1 MYPTS
6 SILRLGLIVLLLPCF
21 LLAQAQRLTDST
33 RLSLITCAPGEEL
46 FSKFGHS
53 AIRAYDPVTST
64 DVVFNYGL
72 FDFDTPNF
80 YTKFIRGKL
89 KYLLGVQNTQD
100 FIRVYQY
107 EGREITEQPLLLSTE
122 QRSRVVDYLL
132 TNYRPENRAY
142 LYDFFYDNCATRI
155 RDIIEEEFD
164 TRLAPAVAYETDKTF
179 RQLLDEYIGPFPW
192 ADFGIDLIL
201 GLPADRV
208 AGFSD
213 EMFLPDYL
221 SAHFA
226 QAQLNGA
233 NLTPVPVVIAEGR
246 VDYLK
251 PSKNPTPLLV
261 WSVLAVIAL
270 ILTRWG
276 SDALRSIFDTL
287 FFIILGLA
295 GALFVFMWAGTDHQ
309 ATWRNFNLLW
319 ANPLWLL
326 AVGVVF
332 RPAQWSRLALW
343 GAAGLSALTLVGF
356 PFWPQQLHPAIIP
369 LIIIALLRAADRLG
383 TGNWFRT
390 KTTVI

>member
-1 MYPTS
+1 MYPNKTL
-6 SILRLGLIVLLLPCF
+6 LRSWFILLLFPTF
-21 LLAQAQRLTDST
+21 LAQAQRLTDST

-53 AIRAYDPVTST
+53 AIRAFDPVTST

-72 FDFDTPNF
+72 FDFATPNF

-89 KYLLGVQNTQD
+89 KYMLGVQGTQD
-100 FIRVYQY
+100 FIRIYQY
-107 EGREITEQPLLLSTE
+107 EGREITEQPLRLTPE

-132 TNYRPENRAY
+132 TNYRPENRFY

-155 RDIIEEEFD
+155 RDILEEEFD
-164 TRLAPAVAYETDKTF
+164 TRLAPTGDYETEKTF

-208 AGFSD
+208 AGFRN

-221 SAHFA
+221 AAHFGRTE
-226 QAQLNGA
+226 LKGA
-233 NLTPVPVVIAEGR
+233 DLAPDPIVVVEGR
-246 VDYLK
+246 VDHLT
-251 PSKNPTPLLV
+251 PSGAPTPLLI
-261 WSVLAVIAL
+261 WSVLAGVVL
-270 ILTRWG
+270 LLTRWG
-276 SDALRSIFDTL
+276 PRGLRTVFDTL
-287 FFIILGLA
+287 FFLALGLA
-295 GALFVFMWAGTDHQ
+295 GALFVFMWVGTDHQ

-326 AVGVVF
+326 ALVAIF
-332 RPAQWSRLALW
+332 RPAPWNKAILWLAT
-343 GAAGLSALTLVGF
+343 GLSVLTLAGF

-369 LIIIALLRAADRLG
+369 LTLIAVLRAADRLG
-383 TGNWFRT
+383 AGHWIRKEN
-390 KTTVI
+390 